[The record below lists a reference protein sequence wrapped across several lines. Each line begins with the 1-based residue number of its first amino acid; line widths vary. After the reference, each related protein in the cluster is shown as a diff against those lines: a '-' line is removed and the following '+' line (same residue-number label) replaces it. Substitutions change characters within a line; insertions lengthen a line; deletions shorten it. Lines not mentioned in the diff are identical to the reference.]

1 MREMSAADK
10 LGGYASGFGNLDGE
24 AIAANVTA
32 DYKLLDKDGVVYGK
46 DDLPGYVAELRKL
59 GDKMDITDVVV
70 DGGTAWCKWQLGDI
84 VGAGLI
90 SFGDDGVTQEQ
101 LFYF

>member
-1 MREMSAADK
+1 MSAADK
-10 LGGYASGFGNLDGE
+10 LGGYATGFGNLDGE

-32 DYKLLDKDGVVYGK
+32 DYKLLDKDGAVYGR
-46 DDLPGYVAELRKL
+46 DDLPRYAAELRKI
-59 GDKMDITDVVV
+59 GDKMEITDVVI

-90 SFGDDGVTQEQ
+90 SFGDEGVTQEQ

>member
-1 MREMSAADK
+1 MSAADK
-10 LGGYASGFGNLDGE
+10 LGGYATGFGNLDGE

-32 DYKLLDKDGVVYGK
+32 DYKLLDKDGAVYGK
-46 DDLPGYVAELRKL
+46 NDLPSYAASLKEFGH
-59 GDKMDITDVVV
+59 KMDITDVVV
-70 DGGTAWCKWQLGDI
+70 DGGTAWCKWQVGDI

-90 SFGDDGVTQEQ
+90 SFGDEGVTQEQ